1 MNHKELLRL
10 IEATVPECNCPHA
23 GDHIYKLAAAV
34 LEKQK
39 EDDAALAEQFN
50 QEAADA
56 IRGA

>member
-1 MNHKELLRL
+1 MNHKELLKL
-10 IEATVPECNCPHA
+10 IEATVPDCTCQHA
-23 GDHIYKLAAAV
+23 GEHIYKLAAAV

-39 EDDAALAEQFN
+39 DDDAALAELYS